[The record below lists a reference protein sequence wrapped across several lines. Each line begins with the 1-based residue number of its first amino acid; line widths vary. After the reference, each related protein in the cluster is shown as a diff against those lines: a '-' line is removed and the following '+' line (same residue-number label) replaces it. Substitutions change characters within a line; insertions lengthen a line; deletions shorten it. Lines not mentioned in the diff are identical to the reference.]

1 MFGYKSVMHLGAL
14 SNVSTD
20 GMELNQFSYFFSQAM
35 DEQGKPQGEVRAGT
49 LQMTFANL
57 PSAAM
62 MEWMVNPR
70 KFKEGVVFTYN
81 TENTL
86 LQKIS
91 FSSAACVGMKLHY
104 EESGDGYCATSLTV
118 KAKKIVLAETVVE
131 NNWKNI

>member
-1 MFGYKSVMHLGAL
+1 MFGYKSVMYLGVL

-20 GMELNQFSYFFSQAM
+20 GMELNQFSYFFSQAK

-57 PSAAM
+57 PSADM
-62 MEWMVNPR
+62 LEWMVNPR
-70 KFKEGVVFTYN
+70 KFKEGVVMTYD
-81 TENTL
+81 TENAL

-104 EESGDGYCATSLTV
+104 EESGKCYCTTRLTL
-118 KAKKIVLAETVVE
+118 KAKKIVVAETIVE